1 MPNKDTPIG
10 GINDNALDQSQFKS
24 TDDEWYDACLS
35 ISEERMNGVA
45 GEPFEVRQRNHSIMD
60 MLRADERHSIY
71 LDNEYSDVEVIE
83 IMIFLSMLCISPS
96 QSESDSEV
104 PGERS
109 DLLKTESQRIKE
121 LLKHTRIPTAEL
133 EEILRKAEM

>member
-1 MPNKDTPIG
+1 
-10 GINDNALDQSQFKS
+10 
-24 TDDEWYDACLS
+24 
-35 ISEERMNGVA
+35 
-45 GEPFEVRQRNHSIMD
+45 

-71 LDNEYSDVEVIE
+71 LDTEYSDVEVIE

-109 DLLKTESQRIKE
+109 DLLKNESQRIKE